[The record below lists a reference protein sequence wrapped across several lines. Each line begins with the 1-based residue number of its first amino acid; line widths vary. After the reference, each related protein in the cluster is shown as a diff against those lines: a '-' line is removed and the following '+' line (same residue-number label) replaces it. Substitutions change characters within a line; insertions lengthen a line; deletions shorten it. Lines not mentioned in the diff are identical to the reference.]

1 MEILPGLHERK
12 CPQVINDVDSPTYHD
27 GWLVVDDQQ
36 VDRFASVSSKLRVW
50 ERVTSKVPMIKEL
63 QKIRSNFGIWCR
75 NNHKIDTY
83 FKFRKVKFGK
93 NKIKEQIKVI
103 LHTHLSLLPEPPPI
117 QSMSTMNL
125 TSPLQT
131 PSPFHLHSSLPPRT
145 TPTLSFKLHRTPS
158 FSFPS
163 LPLQSRTTHHKP
175 RQLTTV
181 VAALNKLSDTALVT
195 VPAESEEFSGKF
207 PSNSGVYAVYD
218 KDGQLQF
225 VGISRNIA
233 SSVLSHQK
241 SVPELCS
248 GVKVTIFQ
256 LLIPSIWSPNFYQL
270 NWIVFSVGSCH
281 IN

>member
-1 MEILPGLHERK
+1 
-12 CPQVINDVDSPTYHD
+12 
-27 GWLVVDDQQ
+27 
-36 VDRFASVSSKLRVW
+36 
-50 ERVTSKVPMIKEL
+50 MIKEL
-63 QKIRSNFGIWCR
+63 QKIRSNFGSWCR
-75 NNHKIDTY
+75 NYKINTY
-83 FKFRKVKFGK
+83 FKFLIRKVKFGK

-103 LHTHLSLLPEPPPI
+103 LHTPWTPSSLNSLP
-117 QSMSTMNL
+117 SMSTMNL

-131 PSPFHLHSSLPPRT
+131 PSPFRFRLHSSLPPRT

-163 LPLQSRTTHHKP
+163 LSLQSRTTHHKP

-181 VAALNKLSDTALVT
+181 VAALSKLSDTALVT
-195 VPAESEEFSGKF
+195 VPAESEEFSGTF

-248 GVKVTIFQ
+248 GVKVTFFQ
-256 LLIPSIWSPNFYQL
+256 LLIPSIWSPNSY
-270 NWIVFSVGSCH
+270 
-281 IN
+281 